1 VRITQDA
8 FFLSGARGERFCVW
22 RAPLPERPIGI
33 VVHVPAFAEEMN
45 KSRHVT
51 AAAARA
57 LAERGFGVLTVDLIG
72 CGDSPGDFADAEWD
86 AWVDDV
92 VASMNWARTRGS
104 GPIWLW
110 ALRAGALLASA
121 ALRRLDEPA
130 SLLLWQPVLSGRVH
144 LTQFLRLGIT
154 GGVVGDGVERSGTK
168 QLLARLGAGQPIEI
182 AGYTLSPSLCHGLAT
197 AEFDL
202 ESNLPP
208 NRVERIVWLEVDAS
222 ARTSLSAAGEAMV
235 DTLRGRGVQ
244 LDTKLVAGPGFW
256 QAVELADCPALIEA
270 STSMLTRTA

>member
-1 VRITQDA
+1 
-8 FFLSGARGERFCVW
+8 
-22 RAPLPERPIGI
+22 
-33 VVHVPAFAEEMN
+33 MN
-45 KSRHVT
+45 KARHVT

-92 VASMNWARTRGS
+92 VVSTNWARTRGN

-121 ALRRLDEPA
+121 ALPRLDEPA

-144 LTQFLRLGIT
+144 LTQFLRLGIAA
-154 GGVVGDGVERSGTK
+154 GVLGEGAERSGTK
-168 QLLARLGAGQPIEI
+168 QLLARLAEGQSVEI
-182 AGYTLSPSLCHGLAT
+182 AGYTLSPSLCHALAT
-197 AEFDL
+197 AEFTL
-202 ESNLPP
+202 LP
-208 NRVERIVWLEVDAS
+208 NHVERIVWLEVDAS
-222 ARTSLSAAGEAMV
+222 ARTSLSAAGAAMV
-235 DTLRGRGVQ
+235 DTLRGRGVR
-244 LDTKLVAGPGFW
+244 LDAKVVTGPGFW

-270 STSMLTRTA
+270 STSMLARAA